1 MGYKEWMK
9 EVDHIIA
16 SKTGGLTSDDL
27 ADGPSRDRYDSGYS
41 PAEYADEILREEGF
55 PEEGDY

>member
-1 MGYKEWMK
+1 MK
-9 EVDHIIA
+9 DVDHIIA

-41 PAEYADEILREEGF
+41 PSEYADELLQQDGF
-55 PEEGDY
+55 PEECDY